1 MLLEI
6 FSYPIVTID
15 IVILLLF
22 FFFLWTLKSLF
33 DKYGWRVR
41 CHLYYFVFVKLSF
54 SVLKFSL
61 NVVYQSFVY
70 RKQNCIKVVPTEVTN
85 ISATY

>member
-33 DKYGWRVR
+33 DKYGWKVG
-41 CHLYYFVFVKLSF
+41 CHLYYFVFVKLIL
-54 SVLKFSL
+54 V
-61 NVVYQSFVY
+61 
-70 RKQNCIKVVPTEVTN
+70 C
-85 ISATY
+85 